1 METDNMTRKT
11 YQESCREKGRKGGKA
26 AGDRKRR
33 SLEHYL
39 MAGRKSAEAR
49 RKKRTPPKA

>member
-1 METDNMTRKT
+1 MTRKT

-33 SLEHYL
+33 SLEHYR